1 MKKHILRNR
10 HSLLLTTIA
19 TFCVLILLEAAL
31 SNRSLF
37 SLEVDNSFFQFR
49 AGDSLILD
57 DLELLED
64 FPIDF

>member
-10 HSLLLTTIA
+10 HSLLLTTVA
-19 TFCVLILLEAAL
+19 VFCVLILLEAAL

-37 SLEVDNSFFQFR
+37 NLEVDNSFFQFR
-49 AGDSLILD
+49 VGDSLILD

>member
-19 TFCVLILLEAAL
+19 IFCALILLEAAL
-31 SNRSLF
+31 SDRSLF

-49 AGDSLILD
+49 VGDSLILD

>member
-1 MKKHILRNR
+1 MKKYILRNR

-19 TFCVLILLEAAL
+19 AFCVLILLEAAL

-37 SLEVDNSFFQFR
+37 SFEVDNSFFQFR
-49 AGDSLILD
+49 VGDSVILD

>member
-10 HSLLLTTIA
+10 HSLLLTTIT

>member
-19 TFCVLILLEAAL
+19 IFCSLILLEAAL
-31 SNRSLF
+31 SDRSLF

-49 AGDSLILD
+49 VGDSLILD
-57 DLELLED
+57 DLEFLED
-64 FPIDF
+64 ITIDF